1 MVFLGDTR
9 FYDLR
14 QFCQVCII
22 SPSLNIPTLTA
33 CSDIFSFYKEELVQ
47 ESVNCISNIAR
58 CTKRTKLEV
67 LQHLADESV
76 DAHKEVLAVLRDD
89 VDALEAFKAFC
100 RGYAYFHTS
109 STRYKVSD
117 LWKMAGEQGQRV
129 AIVSTT
135 SGSEKKRY
143 YLSLPPRIKILG
155 MLVLLVMFT
164 SFMLFIQF
172 ASDGYWTRRVLIL
185 PISF

>member
-1 MVFLGDTR
+1 M
-9 FYDLR
+9 
-14 QFCQVCII
+14 
-22 SPSLNIPTLTA
+22 
-33 CSDIFSFYKEELVQ
+33 Q

-58 CTKRTKLEV
+58 CTKRTKLDV
-67 LQHLADESV
+67 LQHLANESV
-76 DAHKEVLAVLRDD
+76 EAHKEVLAVLRDD

-117 LWKMAGEQGQRV
+117 LWKMAGEQGQRA
-129 AIVSTT
+129 AIVSVA

-143 YLSLPPRIKILG
+143 LSLAPRIKILT
-155 MLVLLVMFT
+155 MLVLLVL
-164 SFMLFIQF
+164 FMSLTLFIQF
-172 ASDGYWTRRVLIL
+172 ASEGYWTCRVLVL